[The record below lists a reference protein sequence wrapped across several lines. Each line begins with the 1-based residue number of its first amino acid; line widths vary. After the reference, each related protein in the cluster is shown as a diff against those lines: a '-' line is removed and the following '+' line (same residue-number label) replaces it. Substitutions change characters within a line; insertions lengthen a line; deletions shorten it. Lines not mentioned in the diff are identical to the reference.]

1 MSATRPGL
9 EKIQLMSA
17 EIILSPRHPGESSKD
32 STHVG
37 RKYSKSQTPAR
48 PSLVKI
54 QLISVE
60 IILSPRHPPA
70 RPSLVKIQLARV
82 KILSKFKFRHTGLEK
97 IHNCNRNFQTA
108 NDLSS

>member
-1 MSATRPGL
+1 MSATTRPGL

-17 EIILSPRHPGESSKD
+17 EIILSPRHPGESSED

-60 IILSPRHPPA
+60 IILSPTHPGGGSSKDST
-70 RPSLVKIQLARV
+70 RPGQ
-82 KILSKFKFRHTGLEK
+82 
-97 IHNCNRNFQTA
+97 NFV
-108 NDLSS
+108 